1 MAKRHIAWGNRA
13 IERFVKKSL
22 NAIQKQL
29 AKTGLL
35 HVRLMKGNDKT
46 GLFCFTVSLLPV
58 IDCPNC
64 SECKNHCYD
73 VQHDCI
79 NKGCFEQRVINHIIH
94 KADAERYWREIELQV
109 QANFVTQL
117 RINVGGDLSGIDFE
131 CINEMAKRNP
141 GCDFL
146 FFTKNYK
153 ECNSWLAAHNGE
165 FEGNVKCIFSR
176 WPGMECD
183 NPFNM
188 PESHVLWEDGST
200 TAPEFGA
207 YYCGGNC
214 SECHFKQEG
223 CWVLKKGEHVIFRVH

>member
-1 MAKRHIAWGNRA
+1 MAKHVAWGNRA
-13 IERFVKKSL
+13 IERFVKKAL
-22 NAIQKQL
+22 TALQKQL
-29 AKTGLL
+29 AKVGLL

-46 GLFCFTVSLLPV
+46 GLFCFTVSLLPI

-64 SECKNHCYD
+64 KECKNHCYD

-79 NKGCFEQRVINHIIH
+79 NKGCFEQRVINSAIH
-94 KADAERYWREIELQV
+94 KTDVERYWREIELQV

-131 CINEMAKRNP
+131 CINEIGKRNP
-141 GCDFL
+141 QCDFL

-153 ECNSWLAAHNGE
+153 ECNAWLAEHNGE
-165 FEGNVKCIFSR
+165 FAQNVKCIYSR

-214 SECHFKQEG
+214 SECHFKKEG
-223 CWVLKKGEHVIFRVH
+223 CWVLKKGEHVIFKAH